1 MLGHLS
7 VVQVT
12 FHPACV
18 QPDQQAAQLVA
29 QVHVI
34 VSPSVRIGQAAMC
47 GPVVAAGGP
56 CPCGSPRRRS
66 LPPLRRWAAN
76 RGGTNGSGRWFEPP
90 GGPTKNGPVRG
101 GETDRPEGGF
111 PP

>member
-7 VVQVT
+7 VVQVA

-34 VSPSVRIGQAAMC
+34 VSPSVRIGQARPRSVE
-47 GPVVAAGGP
+47 GDPVRMAVPGGEAYP
-56 CPCGSPRRRS
+56 RLHHGSPKGWWGAQKTGRSVGGRRTG
-66 LPPLRRWAAN
+66 P
-76 RGGTNGSGRWFEPP
+76 RGGFHHNPL
-90 GGPTKNGPVRG
+90 
-101 GETDRPEGGF
+101 
-111 PP
+111 

>member
-7 VVQVT
+7 VVQVA

-18 QPDQQAAQLVA
+18 QPDQQATQLVA
-29 QVHVI
+29 QVHEI
-34 VSPSVRIGQAAMC
+34 VSPSVRIGQAAAC

-56 CPCGSPRRRS
+56 CPLEVPRGEAYPRYRRGPANGCG
-66 LPPLRRWAAN
+66 
-76 RGGTNGSGRWFEPP
+76 TKGSGR
-90 GGPTKNGPVRG
+90 GPTRPRRTKENGPVRG
-101 GETDRPEGGF
+101 GETDRPEGGL

>member
-7 VVQVT
+7 VVQVA

-34 VSPSVRIGQAAMC
+34 VSPSVRIGQAAAC

-56 CPCGSPRRRS
+56 CPYGGPRRRS
-66 LPPLRRWAAN
+66 LPPLPSRAAKRVRN
-76 RGGTNGSGRWFEPP
+76 EWFRPRPWRAPAHKE
-90 GGPTKNGPVRG
+90 NGPVRG
-101 GETDRPEGGF
+101 GDTDRPEGGF